1 MTSSNLAIEK
11 GTCCGELTHP
21 TWRKAKSFIIFKMV
35 GRYVSSQ
42 EGTMF
47 FSLGLLLTKPYLR
60 SDGEWHLVKWQS
72 NPVKGDGERPYQAK
86 NSWDFSQRV
95 SVIIRLNIQLSNQ
108 HISQGGCFTVSSML
122 SSGIV
127 VDTCWIADIN
137 PCPPTN
143 GATATGWAPVLL
155 HTLLLGKGPAT
166 GSGPGAVE
174 RRRSSMAGSG
184 WIGVRHQQNDHVQ
197 KIEYIFNMYYIYIW
211 TCFMWILTCR
221 IIPRI
226 QN

>member
-86 NSWDFSQRV
+86 NSWDFSQISMCNHQAEYPAVKSTYLRRWV
-95 SVIIRLNIQLSNQ
+95 FHCVIHVIFRNSRWYMLNRWYQSMSTNQRPQVQRLQCCCILFCLAKALQLV
-108 HISQGGCFTVSSML
+108 QGLELWS
-122 SSGIV
+122 
-127 VDTCWIADIN
+127 
-137 PCPPTN
+137 
-143 GATATGWAPVLL
+143 
-155 HTLLLGKGPAT
+155 
-166 GSGPGAVE
+166 
-174 RRRSSMAGSG
+174 RSSMAGAAG
-184 WIGVRHQQNDHVQ
+184 LFGHQQNDHLQ
-197 KIEYIFNMYYIYIW
+197 KKNERIYIYIYIVIYMDLFQR
-211 TCFMWILTCR
+211 TLTSR

-226 QN
+226 QH